1 MWSLNNN
8 DPAPSRL
15 GFKAKR
21 LWRRPGFRFITLAV
35 TPAVIA
41 LGSLGWMF
49 AQPEFRQA
57 AIDRYDSVKEAIIS
71 RPEFAIRRI
80 EVIGGSPE
88 VTATVHE
95 ALTPWI
101 GASSLAADTA
111 AIRAAVGALGWVDNA
126 GVRLVAPETL
136 IVTVTERTPA
146 LVWRHGDELILL
158 DATGS
163 SIAKIGARADR
174 ADLPLIAG
182 EGAAAAA
189 QDALAVFAAASGVKP
204 RLRGLVRVGQRRWDA
219 IIEDGPRIM
228 LPASGAAEAIAYVA
242 TLDVSEKLL
251 ERDLVQIDLR
261 IPRRPTLRLTPESVI
276 QFEDARKPRKS
287 GKDA

>member
-8 DPAPSRL
+8 DPAPTRL

-21 LWRRPGFRFITLAV
+21 LWRRPGFRFMTLAV
-35 TPAVIA
+35 LPAVIA
-41 LGSLGWMF
+41 LGALGWMF

-57 AIDRYDSVKEAIIS
+57 ALDHYNSVKEAIIS

-88 VTATVHE
+88 VTATVQE

-136 IVTVTERTPA
+136 IVTVKERIPA

-163 SIAKIGARADR
+163 SIAKIEARADR

-204 RLRGLVRVGQRRWDA
+204 RLRGLVRIGQRRWDA